1 MASDG
6 EISCANDPNFA
17 VIYSFLKT
25 FGKLYGL
32 DVPTLTK
39 LQEFIENTQEVLD
52 PLKELHLR
60 LLRRAQK
67 SVPSNRW
74 ERCMIKFC
82 HQQGHH
88 QEAWEIERFSYKKAS
103 TQIKLKVLKLL
114 LEHQFTC
121 HPKFKNAVNA
131 LSCKDLRLDP
141 IGRDKNGCV
150 YWLQVDHE
158 ANLCLYKEDQDEET
172 WQLVARTREELV
184 KVIGQLKSGED
195 VCPLVSSNVN
205 EDSSSAEAP
214 PQFTAQEPASKSSEV
229 EEEENEEEFLSPES
243 ESEHEA
249 EEQKQEDPASDPLSN
264 TEEKEGPEPIE
275 PEPIEPSDN
284 KQIETVNVPE
294 PSEDKPPPEN
304 IEPEQPETIEPEK
317 TEKAAEKSPEK
328 SPEREKSPELAE
340 KESKEEKTEEL
351 AKDEEV
357 SEAIEEPVMVVTGE
371 GNGADCES
379 SWADF
384 ENYIIGEE
392 ISEPVMFF
400 YGEGWGYDNDT
411 GNPEA
416 IEQEN
421 SPEENS
427 AEENGNGNEE
437 CVNGEH
443 LNELSNSSNKSKISK
458 NVKLK
463 SSIPSVAKRSLKKQS
478 NDTTEVLNPDSKK
491 HCMRDEE
498 EPDTTNSTKSTEN
511 DLKREASVNDKSTTD
526 SESPKK
532 NNIKKGRS
540 KVKKK
545 SNAARNLKLKNSEV
559 VNSETDNCHDS
570 KTSIIE
576 KRKSSVSSVDQED
589 GVNTENEKEKSPDKE
604 LKVEDPLP
612 PKKLR
617 LEMTPESDVNA
628 HSKETGDSVDNSEIK
643 KDIVNNVETPI
654 SQRKKIKANKGK
666 FKRKKIVKE
675 NDDNVDKN
683 SDKDT
688 ANDNG
693 KKECKSL
700 KRSLLD
706 TTISGNN
713 KSESQSESED
723 DEPIT
728 SGKRLKI
735 KPKKIITS
743 SRKKIEAKL
752 RAKQSSDESEEETLY
767 SIAGKKSTKKLV
779 KKKNKVKVKE
789 KEKGKDEKKSKSGRA
804 SEDSDV
810 APVRQSR
817 RIAQMKIKEEAE
829 RRHLEEV
836 ALREMKKIHK
846 KKNKDDEEEEWV
858 ASGASS
864 PEANQRR
871 RAPTAWRSDS
881 TGPEP
886 DSDSDEPLFE
896 LQEEPEPD
904 FNKSDH
910 EFSPE
915 SDLETGEPVEPL
927 KRARTLQEEK
937 DDGFCKRCGSAEQP
951 EWILLCDKCD
961 AGYHASCLKPV
972 LFVIPE
978 GDWFCPPC
986 NHDMLIASLEAELV
1000 KFDELVIAVEAEKER
1015 KKQEE
1020 PVKKEESEDEGDAEA
1035 EKEEEDKSSEAS
1047 ASSDWTSSSDEGG
1060 VYRLRARR
1068 ALPVSYRAQEYDRLI
1083 SSAIKE
1089 EYVEA
1094 TTSAGN
1100 QGRGKDIS
1108 TIIEAAEEEKMKAE
1122 REAME
1127 QGKPIEKKIK
1137 RKQRRKPRKLNSLEV
1152 PSEDD
1157 DETDEDFKDTGME
1170 SSSEEISSS
1179 AERDSSSDSRSSDSI
1194 PLRRACRSDN
1204 KKERPKLAESS
1215 PEVKKKKKGLFEESS
1230 SESAGA
1236 KEWSTPTKTKSKSK
1250 FKHPKSKRRD
1260 KSSKSGRKRSG
1271 LTQYDAEGNVIRAR
1285 VTYGGLSGD
1294 DDNDWS
1300 PKHRTRQKKINYTE
1314 MPNTE
1319 SEDEMHKSSG
1329 KHMPDSSDEY
1339 KIEDS
1344 DMTSDSDSDRA
1355 KRKKNEEEQSSE
1367 EKRKAISDLIKKTAV
1382 VPLEKLPEDVTKAKT
1397 EELQAHLNEL
1407 AAQNSA
1413 AEAQASATTPRPMR
1427 GKGSRGGRGS
1437 RGPRGRSSRGGGSGG
1452 GSEAPAPDDALA
1464 KLIGVKIK
1472 DLRTDGSPM
1481 KPNQA
1486 ERERKRQEREAK
1498 QAEREAKRLER
1509 LQKKEEKEKM
1519 KEQKAKE
1526 REEKRL
1532 ARLALQESKRIKREK
1547 MEYAGPA
1554 PIPFS
1559 HGPQGPRPHHPA
1571 FGPQHGPHGPPGGPH
1586 GPPGGPHGPPG
1597 GPPGPPGEMRERPPA
1612 PRLQVRMEL
1621 RGVLQPRADHPPNA
1635 LREGTLSVAGSPQ
1648 PFKPITEEPSIIT
1661 RMPHM
1666 INQQYRGPMMY
1677 PGGGSPY
1684 GPRAPQNM
1692 SMYGVHGARQY
1703 PPQYYQHMHPA
1714 YPRGPYS
1721 AGSSPASTPPH
1732 AMPRQHGPLPPG
1744 HGPSPHG
1751 PLPPGHGPPGH
1762 GPPQGHGPSPPGHG
1776 PSPPGHGP
1784 PPPGHG
1790 PPPPGHGPPPP
1801 GHGPPHLNLHRP
1813 HAPGPPGALPPTTS
1827 PHGPPTT
1834 LPGAPVGP
1842 SPLAMLRGPP
1852 PGLVGPPGP
1861 PNRVPPVASPS
1872 GPPRSTPPM
1881 DHEPPVRIK
1890 AEVKTEPEAY
1900 RSPTGSPAREPSPA
1914 PAPRDEPPRHPK
1926 IKVTEN
1932 KDRRPR
1938 YPLGPYAPQYG
1949 PYGPYA
1955 PPPNPAERGAAPP
1968 PRGPLPLH
1976 HPYAGEL
1983 RPRSPAP
1990 DRPHPLEL
1998 SHGGPAGPAYLPPH
2012 LRPLMRAPFGP
2023 VPERGS
2029 AAAPAFPPQYPEVAR
2044 ASPPERVQS
2053 PARLEALA
2061 PVKSESPGPRVP
2073 DGPAGPRPEG
2083 EAGPARGREE
2093 GSVFGGLVSYFSSQ
2107 HEDDIDA

>member
-39 LQEFIENTQEVLD
+39 LQELIENTQEVLD

-60 LLRRAQK
+60 LLRRAHK
-67 SVPSNRW
+67 TVASNRW
-74 ERCMIKFC
+74 ERFMIKFC

-103 TQIKLKVLKLL
+103 TQVKLKVLKLL
-114 LEHQFTC
+114 LEYQFTC

-131 LSCKDLRLDP
+131 ISCKELRLDP

-184 KVIGQLKSGED
+184 KVISQLKSGEE
-195 VCPLVSSNVN
+195 VCPLFATNTNVN
-205 EDSSSAEAP
+205 EDSNSAEIP
-214 PQFTAQEPASKSSEV
+214 PQLESNKSEV
-229 EEEENEEEFLSPES
+229 EEENEEEFLSPES
-243 ESEHEA
+243 ESEHEPD
-249 EEQKQEDPASDPLSN
+249 EQKNEEEPPLDKEESKPEGPSGDTTEKVEEEVERKEVAENSEPVSETPDEQETVD
-264 TEEKEGPEPIE
+264 TTEKEDIAEQPNSPQKEEPLESTDEVEKEPVTSVDKESTDEQKPE
-275 PEPIEPSDN
+275 
-284 KQIETVNVPE
+284 
-294 PSEDKPPPEN
+294 EDKE
-304 IEPEQPETIEPEK
+304 EASKEQP
-317 TEKAAEKSPEK
+317 
-328 SPEREKSPELAE
+328 
-340 KESKEEKTEEL
+340 
-351 AKDEEV
+351 DEEV
-357 SEAIEEPVMVVTGE
+357 GEAIEEPLMLVTGE
-371 GNGADCES
+371 GNGADCDS
-379 SWADF
+379 S
-384 ENYIIGEE
+384 YIIGEE

-411 GNPEA
+411 GNPDT
-416 IEQEN
+416 IEQAQ

-427 AEENGNGNEE
+427 TEENGGEE
-437 CVNGEH
+437 CINGEH
-443 LNELSNSSNKSKISK
+443 PHELSNSSNKNNVVK

-463 SSIPSVAKRSLKKQS
+463 SSLPSVTKRSLKNQS
-478 NDTTEVLNPDSKK
+478 NDATEVLNTDSKK
-491 HCMRDEE
+491 HCVRDV
-498 EPDTTNSTKSTEN
+498 DQSDGSNSTKHTEN
-511 DLKREASVNDKSTTD
+511 ELKREASVNDKSTTD
-526 SESPKK
+526 SESPQK
-532 NNIKKGRS
+532 NNAKKGRG

-545 SNAARNLKLKNSEV
+545 SNLARNIKLNTSTEV

-576 KRKSSVSSVDQED
+576 KRKSSVSSVDQD
-589 GVNTENEKEKSPDKE
+589 DTVNTENEKEKSPDKE

-617 LEMTPESDVNA
+617 LETTPESDVNT
-628 HSKETGDSVDNSEIK
+628 HSNETGDSVENSETK
-643 KDIVNNVETPI
+643 KDSLNNVESNPI
-654 SQRKKIKANKGK
+654 EQRKKIKANKGK
-666 FKRKKIVKE
+666 FKRKKIVKK
-675 NDDNVDKN
+675 DDENVDN
-683 SDKDT
+683 SDKE

-706 TTISGNN
+706 ATMSDKN

-735 KPKKIITS
+735 KPKKISTS
-743 SRKKIEAKL
+743 TRKKVEAKL
-752 RAKQSSDESEEETLY
+752 LEKHSSDESEEETLY

-779 KKKNKVKVKE
+779 KKKIKVKD
-789 KEKGKDEKKSKSGRA
+789 KGKSNDKGKSHDKGKSSKDRGRA
-804 SEDSDV
+804 SDDSDV

-817 RIAQMKIKEEAE
+817 RIAQMKIKEEAD

-836 ALREMKKIHK
+836 ALRELKKIHK
-846 KKNKDDEEEEWV
+846 KKNKEEEAEEEEWR

-864 PEANQRR
+864 SEGERR
-871 RAPTAWRSDS
+871 RRRSSWRSDHS

-886 DSDSDEPLFE
+886 DSDSDEPLFDMPD
-896 LQEEPEPD
+896 EPQLVFD
-904 FNKSDH
+904 KSDH

-915 SDLETGEPVEPL
+915 SDLESGEPVEPL
-927 KRARTLQEEK
+927 KRARTLQEGKE
-937 DDGFCKRCGSAEQP
+937 DADGFCKRCGSGEQP

-972 LFVIPE
+972 LFVVPE

-1000 KFDELVIAVEAEKER
+1000 KYDELLVTVEAERER
-1015 KKQEE
+1015 KKLEQPE
-1020 PVKKEESEDEGDAEA
+1020 PKSEKESEDE
-1035 EKEEEDKSSEAS
+1035 KEERQGDDDDDDKSSDGS
-1047 ASSDWTSSSDEGG
+1047 ASSEWSSDASSGG

-1068 ALPVSYRAQEYDRLI
+1068 QLPVSYRAQEYDRLI

-1122 REAME
+1122 REALE
-1127 QGKPIEKKIK
+1127 QGKPIERKTKK
-1137 RKQRRKPRKLNSLEV
+1137 KQRRKPRKLNSLEV

-1157 DETDEDFKDTGME
+1157 DETDEDFKDTGALSMD
-1170 SSSEEISSS
+1170 SSSEDISSS
-1179 AERDSSSDSRSSDSI
+1179 ADGGSSSDSRSSDSLPI
-1194 PLRRACRSDN
+1194 RRTCRTD

-1215 PEVKKKKKGLFEESS
+1215 PEVKKKKKGVLEDSS

-1236 KEWSTPTKTKSKSK
+1236 KEWSSKSKSK
-1250 FKHPKSKRRD
+1250 KSRPPKTKRRD
-1260 KSSKSGRKRSG
+1260 KSKKSRKRSA
-1271 LTQYDAEGNVIRAR
+1271 LTQYDAQGNVIRAR

-1339 KIEDS
+1339 KIDTDASTDS
-1344 DMTSDSDSDRA
+1344 DDERA
-1355 KRKKNEEEQSSE
+1355 KRKKPEDEDSEQTSE
-1367 EKRKAISDLIKKTAV
+1367 EKRKALSDLIRKTAV

-1397 EELQAHLNEL
+1397 EELQAHLN
-1407 AAQNSA
+1407 
-1413 AEAQASATTPRPMR
+1413 AQAAAMNARPSR
-1427 GKGSRGGRGS
+1427 GRGSRGGRGS
-1437 RGPRGRSSRGGGSGG
+1437 SADCRTPRGRGRGADPTS
-1452 GSEAPAPDDALA
+1452 DDALA

-1481 KPNQA
+1481 KPNQV
-1486 ERERKRQEREAK
+1486 EREKKRQEREAK
-1498 QAEREAKRLER
+1498 RAEREAKKVER

-1532 ARLALQESKRIKREK
+1532 ARLAMQETKRIKKEK
-1547 MEYAGPA
+1547 MEFPVGQVPYGSPPPHGYAGPRM
-1554 PIPFS
+1554 PNDF
-1559 HGPQGPRPHHPA
+1559 HEQPRFPA
-1571 FGPQHGPHGPPGGPH
+1571 T
-1586 GPPGGPHGPPG
+1586 
-1597 GPPGPPGEMRERPPA
+1597 
-1612 PRLQVRMEL
+1612 PRLQVRAEL
-1621 RGVLQPRADHPPNA
+1621 RGVLSADERARPDHAAA
-1635 LREGTLSVAGSPQ
+1635 LREVAGSPQ

-1677 PGGGSPY
+1677 PGGGSY
-1684 GPRAPQNM
+1684 GPRAANM
-1692 SMYGVHGARQY
+1692 SMYPLHPALGPSRQY
-1703 PPQYYQHMHPA
+1703 PPYYPHHPAHPAHPA
-1714 YPRGPYS
+1714 YSRPPYS
-1721 AGSSPASTPPH
+1721 APARHP
-1732 AMPRQHGPLPPG
+1732 M
-1744 HGPSPHG
+1744 
-1751 PLPPGHGPPGH
+1751 PPGHGPPGH
-1762 GPPQGHGPSPPGHG
+1762 GPPGHGPPGHG
-1776 PSPPGHGP
+1776 PPGHGPPGHAPPGHGPPGHGPPGHGPPGHGPPPSGHGSMPPGHGPPVSSHGPPGHVPSPPGHGP
-1784 PPPGHG
+1784 PPHGPPHPGHG
-1790 PPPPGHGPPPP
+1790 PLG
-1801 GHGPPHLNLHRP
+1801 LHRP
-1813 HAPGPPGALPPTTS
+1813 HAPGPPGAMPPASS
-1827 PHGPPTT
+1827 PHGM
-1834 LPGAPVGP
+1834 P
-1842 SPLAMLRGPP
+1842 SPAPLGMSRPP
-1852 PGLVGPPGP
+1852 APRAAP
-1861 PNRVPPVASPS
+1861 SPAA
-1872 GPPRSTPPM
+1872 RRTPPAEL
-1881 DHEPPVRIK
+1881 DPAVRIK
-1890 AEVKTEPEAY
+1890 AEVKTEQPEY
-1900 RSPTGSPAREPSPA
+1900 HSPAASPARDPSPT
-1914 PAPRDEPPRHPK
+1914 PPRDEPPRHPK

-1955 PPPNPAERGAAPP
+1955 PPPPAPAERGAAAG
-1968 PRGPLPLH
+1968 PRGPPLQHPAQPRGAGGGRGLP
-1976 HPYAGEL
+1976 
-1983 RPRSPAP
+1983 
-1990 DRPHPLEL
+1990 
-1998 SHGGPAGPAYLPPH
+1998 
-2012 LRPLMRAPFGP
+2012 
-2023 VPERGS
+2023 
-2029 AAAPAFPPQYPEVAR
+2029 AAAPARHAAAGVRAGAQRPRQSGRAAAIRAALPRCVPHVAGR
-2044 ASPPERVQS
+2044 TVTSRRLYASRWAS
-2053 PARLEALA
+2053 AL
-2061 PVKSESPGPRVP
+2061 R
-2073 DGPAGPRPEG
+2073 
-2083 EAGPARGREE
+2083 
-2093 GSVFGGLVSYFSSQ
+2093 
-2107 HEDDIDA
+2107 